1 MRNSD
6 GTFAKGNGGRK
17 KGSKNKTTAEI
28 RELIH
33 DLVCANI
40 DTIQSD
46 LDKLEPYER
55 LRILTQLITHVLPK
69 AKPIDATINYDVPA
83 LTLVPYSKA
92 NVEKPIKWTDEP

>member
-17 KGSKNKTTAEI
+17 KGSKNKTTTQL
-28 RELIH
+28 RQMLH
-33 DLVCANI
+33 DLLSDNM

-55 LRILTQLITHVLPK
+55 LRIFTQWIAHVLPK
-69 AKPIDATINYDVPA
+69 PKPVDTVTTIDSTDWGFDTAKQI
-83 LTLVPYSKA
+83 
-92 NVEKPIKWTDEP
+92 KPIKWTDEE

>member
-17 KGSKNKTTAEI
+17 KGSKNKTTTQL
-28 RELIH
+28 RQMVHQLLS
-33 DLVCANI
+33 DNM

-55 LRILTQLITHVLPK
+55 IRIITQWMAHVLPK
-69 AKPIDATINYDVPA
+69 PKPVDIVMTIDADQWGIDM
-83 LTLVPYSKA
+83 SK
-92 NVEKPIKWTDEP
+92 EIKPIKWLDEE